1 MTTQVKPTSMQSTA
15 AAKGQGGD
23 ARHSGMVRMLRFDLG
38 GPVTRWPSPFRS
50 RNTGFQL
57 MLPLPVLSDFAART
71 NAPPHSLEPRLE
83 ID

>member
-1 MTTQVKPTSMQSTA
+1 MTTQVKPTSMHSRTLPKGRA
-15 AAKGQGGD
+15 ATLATQGWCEC
-23 ARHSGMVRMLRFDLG
+23 SGSIRM
-38 GPVTRWPSPFRS
+38 TRTRVGRLLVRS

-71 NAPPHSLEPRLE
+71 NAPPHSLEPRQE